1 MDSKYISADSHVNEP
16 PDLWTKNV
24 PDQLRGL
31 VPTMV
36 ELEAGDAWVVAPN
49 AAPRPISFSAAAG
62 AKAEEIT
69 SSRITYSSMR
79 PGAFL
84 ADARLEDQDID
95 GLSGEVLYPA
105 WGGACMPCTTKRCG
119 PMRPGPT
126 TTGCSSTS
134 PSTRTD

>member
-24 PDQLRGL
+24 PDELAGL

-62 AKAEEIT
+62 AKPEEIT
-69 SSRITYSSMR
+69 SSRITYSSIHA
-79 PGAFL
+79 GAFL

-95 GLSGEVLYPA
+95 GLSGEVLP
-105 WGGACMPCTTKRCG
+105 
-119 PMRPGPT
+119 RPRAEPV
-126 TTGCSSTS
+126 
-134 PSTRTD
+134 RHA